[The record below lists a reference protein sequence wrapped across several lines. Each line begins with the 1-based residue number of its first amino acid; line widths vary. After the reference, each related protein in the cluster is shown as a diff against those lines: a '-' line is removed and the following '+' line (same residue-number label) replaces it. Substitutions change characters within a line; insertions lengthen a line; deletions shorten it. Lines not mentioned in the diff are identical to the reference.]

1 MLNTK
6 HIINFVDMRKSLAYL
21 LFLLSQ
27 LPVYAQNMRAE
38 DYYVSAFNE
47 MSDMLAGR
55 DTLSIKRAVYLAEWA
70 YYEGNLN
77 YETDFCDEI
86 DRIKTFIRS
95 FYAANKL
102 HKYKT
107 GMQMAIT
114 SYIVR
119 PYSGNGYTP
128 YTYDF
133 ETFSMDDEPWERQ
146 FISRTLKTHKGQ
158 CRSLPWMYKI
168 LANELNV
175 DVSIAH
181 APRHC
186 YIMYKDEDK
195 ITPEEWINLELT
207 ANQMNPSWWIKQDF
221 EISDSAVHVGTYM
234 TPLTDLQT
242 VACQMSDLAFGY
254 WKKFNRYDEFTYYCT
269 SRSLEFYPMNP
280 NAWIIRG
287 KSLERIIHD
296 YLMSTGNL
304 IDDYAAY
311 LIHLMDET
319 KRSLNKTYM
328 TEESEGF
335 RVRRKRQTIEA
346 QKSTQEKLLSK

>member
-1 MLNTK
+1 
-6 HIINFVDMRKSLAYL
+6 MRKIFLYIIL
-21 LFLLSQ
+21 LIVQLS
-27 LPVYAQNMRAE
+27 VHAQSKTAE

-55 DTLSIKRAVYLAEWA
+55 DSISIKRAVFLAEWA
-70 YYEGNLN
+70 YYEGKLD
-77 YETDFCDEI
+77 YKTDFCDEI

-95 FYAANKL
+95 VYTVNKL
-102 HKYKT
+102 HTYKT
-107 GMQMAIT
+107 GMQMAIS
-114 SYIVR
+114 SYMGR
-119 PYSGNGYTP
+119 PFSGNNYTP

-133 ETFSMDDEPWERQ
+133 ETFSIDKEPWDRQ
-146 FISRTLKTHKGQ
+146 FVSRTLKTHKGQ

-168 LANELNV
+168 LATELKA
-175 DVSIAH
+175 DVSLAH

-207 ANQMNPSWWIKQDF
+207 TNQMNPSRWIKQDF
-221 EISDSAVHVGTYM
+221 EICDSAVIAGTYM

-242 VACQMSDLAFGY
+242 VACQMADLAFGY
-254 WKKFNRYDEFTYYCT
+254 YERFHRYDEFTYNCS

-287 KSLERIIHD
+287 KSLERII
-296 YLMSTGNL
+296 GNYFKDVGNI

-311 LIHLMDET
+311 LLRLMDET
-319 KRSLNKTYM
+319 ICGLNHTYM
-328 TEESEGF
+328 TEETEEI
-335 RVRRKRQTIEA
+335 RERRKIQSIEA
-346 QKSTQEKLLSK
+346 QKYIQEKLLSK